1 MVELHTSI
9 DSVVSSVRD
18 YFGAYAHPSSR
29 SSTRQ
34 DTMEKEI
41 NILKEEV
48 EKLTVGNALIIDK
61 LNHIEIEHANL
72 KKEHANLNEDV
83 NIIKGKNTK
92 NAK

>member
-1 MVELHTSI
+1 MGENTSLYADTI
-9 DSVVSSVRD
+9 KLDD
-18 YFGAYAHPSSR
+18 CAYAHPSSR

-61 LNHIEIEHANL
+61 LNHIEI
-72 KKEHANLNEDV
+72 
-83 NIIKGKNTK
+83 
-92 NAK
+92 